1 MAHKLFMALPILL
14 MVATSPGRYTPG
26 SPASF
31 SRSPKLQVFVAS
43 PEGTPLGGATL
54 TLCPEQGGDKPAGC
68 LTKVT
73 NPKGEASFEK
83 IPPTRYQLK
92 GELSGFASTMVFPLS
107 IAASDPVAPDRVV
120 LLLNPVCW
128 HC

>member
-1 MAHKLFMALPILL
+1 MVKLLIALMLAG
-14 MVATSPGRYTPG
+14 VAQDAPRL
-26 SPASF
+26 PAPRATF
-31 SRSPKLQVFVAS
+31 SGLPRLQVLAVS
-43 PEGTPLGGATL
+43 PEGAPLGGVTL
-54 TLCPEQGGDKPAGC
+54 TLCESRDEKSTRC
-68 LTKVT
+68 VVEIT
-73 NPKGEASFEK
+73 NPQGEASFEK
-83 IPPTRYQLK
+83 VPSAEYRLK